1 MNVEPFLAQRLT
13 INDIT
18 GVSEL
23 RAVGRHAVEETEIEP
38 AEEVSDD
45 DLTKKL
51 AEMYSAEEATEEK
64 TEEAP
69 AEEEQPEEKPAPT
82 SFNDMKSALDAIR
95 ARLKK

>member
-1 MNVEPFLAQRLT
+1 MADIHGGFIAADLIKTVGLDGEVE
-13 INDIT
+13 
-18 GVSEL
+18 
-23 RAVGRHAVEETEIEP
+23 EIEP

-45 DLTKKL
+45 DLTQKL

-69 AEEEQPEEKPAPT
+69 AEEEKPEEKPAPT